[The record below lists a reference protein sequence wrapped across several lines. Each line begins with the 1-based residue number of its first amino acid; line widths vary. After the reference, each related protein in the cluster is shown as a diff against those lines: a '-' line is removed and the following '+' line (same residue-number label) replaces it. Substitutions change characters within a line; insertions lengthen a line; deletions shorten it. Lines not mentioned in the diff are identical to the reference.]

1 MHRNFTFLSREAAE
15 GMKAAPGH
23 RQLMSWPRW
32 PGSAVQSKPWDTR
45 TKLARLLLAL
55 LTLGV
60 LDGFAPSLPDPGP
73 AGQVVWLALVSTPMA
88 ALAVFVLADGVRRP
102 ALLTTATAG
111 GTSAVALMFLGFPDT
126 PPTLGKLIFAAGLGL
141 ITARVVKTPL
151 ELIVIAAAI
160 SVSDAISVFHGTTK
174 LIAENHEQ
182 TLDALTLHFH
192 LVGSSAVA
200 QLGMTDIFFFASFL
214 AVAESLRLRT
224 RATWLT
230 MTLSL
235 GVTGMIADTT
245 DRLIPA
251 LPLLAIAA
259 IIVNA
264 DRLAVRRAGDWEGQH
279 PSESPR

>member
-1 MHRNFTFLSREAAE
+1 M
-15 GMKAAPGH
+15 
-23 RQLMSWPRW
+23 
-32 PGSAVQSKPWDTR
+32 
-45 TKLARLLLAL
+45 
-55 LTLGV
+55 
-60 LDGFAPSLPDPGP
+60 
-73 AGQVVWLALVSTPMA
+73 
-88 ALAVFVLADGVRRP
+88 
-102 ALLTTATAG
+102 
-111 GTSAVALMFLGFPDT
+111 
-126 PPTLGKLIFAAGLGL
+126 
-141 ITARVVKTPL
+141 VKTPL